1 MLAIKKI
8 LAPVALALTATA
20 FSMPAAADWTKQY
33 PVVTIGATVTE
44 NQQATDARFKPLA
57 DYFKEKF
64 GVEMRVQQASDFA
77 AVVQALTAG
86 HIQLAR
92 LGGSSYAAGYI
103 DSNGGIEPVA
113 VPAELDGSLGYHS
126 VLIVRSDSP
135 YQKLEDL
142 KGKSLA
148 WADPNSTSGYLVP
161 IVSLKAIKIDPNE
174 FFGQTV
180 FSGGHEQSVVGVL
193 NGTLDS
199 AFTWTSKGDNTGQ
212 LRMMM
217 DRGMLKREDIRVVWE
232 SPLIPNPLYAIPS
245 NLPAD
250 MKKDITEFFL
260 SLHKERPE
268 LADAA
273 ASGRTSGFVVATH
286 DMYSP
291 VVDAVQEMRAS
302 RRQR

>member
-1 MLAIKKI
+1 MQLFKSY
-8 LAPVALALTATA
+8 LAPIALALTASA
-20 FSMPAAADWTKQY
+20 ISLPAAADWTKEY
-33 PVVTIGATVTE
+33 PVITIGATVTE
-44 NQQATDARFKPLA
+44 NQAATEARFRPLGE
-57 DYFKEKF
+57 YFEQKY
-64 GVEMRVQQASDFA
+64 GVEMRVQQASDYA

-103 DSNGGIEPVA
+103 DSEGGIEPVA
-113 VPAELDGSLGYHS
+113 VPAELDGTLGYHS

-161 IVSLKAIKIDPNE
+161 MVSLRSSGIEPKE
-174 FFGQTV
+174 FFGETV
-180 FSGGHEQSVVGVL
+180 FSGGHEQSVIGVL

-217 DRGMLKREDIRVVWE
+217 DRGMLKREDLRVVWQ
-232 SPLIPNPLYAIPS
+232 SPLIPNPLYVVPAG
-245 NLPAD
+245 LPAD
-250 MKKDITEFFL
+250 MKKDISEFFL

-286 DMYSP
+286 DMYAP
-291 VVDAVQEMRAS
+291 VVEAVQELRQS

>member
-1 MLAIKKI
+1 MQLFKSYLAPIALAI
-8 LAPVALALTATA
+8 TASA
-20 FSMPAAADWTKQY
+20 VSLPAAADWTKEY

-44 NQQATDARFKPLA
+44 NQAATEARFLPLG
-57 DYFKEKF
+57 DYFQEKF

-103 DSNGGIEPVA
+103 DSEGGIEPVA

-161 IVSLKAIKIDPNE
+161 MVSLRSNGIEPKE
-174 FFGQTV
+174 FFGETV
-180 FSGGHEQSVVGVL
+180 FSGGHEQSVIGVL

-199 AFTWTSKGDNTGQ
+199 AFTWTSKDDNTGQ

-217 DRGMLKREDIRVVWE
+217 DRDMLKREDVRVVWE
-232 SPLIPNPLYAIPS
+232 SPLIPNPLYAVPS
-245 NLPAD
+245 DLPAD
-250 MKKDITEFFL
+250 MKKDLEEFFL
-260 SLHKERPE
+260 NLHKERPE

-291 VVDAVQEMRAS
+291 VVEAVQELRNS

>member
-1 MLAIKKI
+1 MQLFKSYLAPIALAI
-8 LAPVALALTATA
+8 TASA
-20 FSMPAAADWTKQY
+20 VSLPAAADWTKEY

-44 NQQATDARFKPLA
+44 NQAATEARFRPLG
-57 DYFKEKF
+57 DYFQEKF
-64 GVEMRVQQASDFA
+64 GVEMRVQQASDYA

-103 DSNGGIEPVA
+103 DSEGGIEPVA

-161 IVSLKAIKIDPNE
+161 MVSLRSNGIEPKE
-174 FFGQTV
+174 FFGETV
-180 FSGGHEQSVVGVL
+180 FSGGHEQSVIGVL

-199 AFTWTSKGDNTGQ
+199 AFTWTSKDDNTGQ

-217 DRGMLKREDIRVVWE
+217 DRDMLKREDVRVVWE
-232 SPLIPNPLYAIPS
+232 SPLIPNPLYAVPS
-245 NLPAD
+245 DLPAD
-250 MKKDITEFFL
+250 MKKDLEEFFL
-260 SLHKERPE
+260 NLHKERPE

-291 VVDAVQEMRAS
+291 VVEAVQELRNS

>member
-1 MLAIKKI
+1 MQSFKRFF
-8 LAPVALALTATA
+8 APIALALTAA
-20 FSMPAAADWTKQY
+20 AVAAPAAADWKKQY
-33 PVVTIGATVTE
+33 PVVTIGATTTE
-44 NQQATDARFKPLA
+44 NQQAANARFQPLA
-57 DYFKEKF
+57 DHFKAKF
-64 GVEMRVQQASDFA
+64 GVEMRVQQANDYA

-86 HIQLAR
+86 HIHLAR
-92 LGGSSYAAGYI
+92 LGGSAYAAGYI

-113 VPAELDGSLGYHS
+113 VPAELDGTLGYHS

-135 YQKLEDL
+135 YKTLDDL
-142 KGKSLA
+142 KGKTLA

-161 IVSLKAIKIDPNE
+161 MVSLRAAGIEPNQH
-174 FFGQTV
+174 FGKTV

-217 DRGMLKREDIRVVWE
+217 DRGMLKREDLRVVWE
-232 SPLIPNPLYAIPS
+232 SPVIPNPLYAIPS
-245 NLPAD
+245 NLPDD
-250 MKKDITEFFL
+250 MKKDLTEFFL
-260 SLHKERPE
+260 NLHKERPE

-286 DMYSP
+286 DMYAP
-291 VVDAVQEMRAS
+291 VVDAVEEMRMS

>member
-1 MLAIKKI
+1 MQLFKSYLAPIALAI
-8 LAPVALALTATA
+8 TASA
-20 FSMPAAADWTKQY
+20 VSLPAAADWTKEY
-33 PVVTIGATVTE
+33 PVITIGATVTE
-44 NQQATDARFKPLA
+44 NQAATEARFLPLG
-57 DYFKEKF
+57 DYFQEKF
-64 GVEMRVQQASDFA
+64 GVEMRVQQASDYA

-103 DSNGGIEPVA
+103 DSEGGIEPVA

-161 IVSLKAIKIDPNE
+161 MVSLRSNGIEPKE
-174 FFGQTV
+174 FFGETV
-180 FSGGHEQSVVGVL
+180 FSGGHEQSVIGVL

-199 AFTWTSKGDNTGQ
+199 AFTWTSKDDNTGQ

-217 DRGMLKREDIRVVWE
+217 DRDMLKREDVRVVWE
-232 SPLIPNPLYAIPS
+232 SPLIPNPLYVVPS
-245 NLPAD
+245 DLPAD
-250 MKKDITEFFL
+250 MKKDLEEFFL
-260 SLHKERPE
+260 NLHKERPE

-291 VVDAVQEMRAS
+291 VVEAVQELRNS